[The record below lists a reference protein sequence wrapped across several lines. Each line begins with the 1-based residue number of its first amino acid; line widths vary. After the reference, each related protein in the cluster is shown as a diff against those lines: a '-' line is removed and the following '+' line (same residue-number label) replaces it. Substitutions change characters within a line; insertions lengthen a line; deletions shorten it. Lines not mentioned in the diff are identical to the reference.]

1 MIDHIH
7 SLVASDTKDG
17 LSRFI
22 SNVTSVFVKEYNSS
36 IGRKGALFE
45 GRFGSAPKTDRKKLV
60 SALIYLANNPVEKK
74 LCSQAEQ
81 YRWNFIAYMD
91 SSHPFSDPIIKYK
104 ASVRLRKAMAEVS
117 SCVAKG
123 QYLNYARLRRMM
135 DNLSVL
141 EKNQLVD
148 YIISSYNV
156 INYKKVSLYFQ
167 SYKQMLVSIH
177 STTGSEYDLI
187 ETVDRFSDM
196 VYRDMIVEIRK
207 YMNTSI
213 RTVIM
218 LDSDEK
224 MKLAAVLKQKTHAT
238 DRQIAKFLHISDT
251 C

>member
-1 MIDHIH
+1 
-7 SLVASDTKDG
+7 
-17 LSRFI
+17 
-22 SNVTSVFVKEYNSS
+22 
-36 IGRKGALFE
+36 
-45 GRFGSAPKTDRKKLV
+45 
-60 SALIYLANNPVEKK
+60 
-74 LCSQAEQ
+74 
-81 YRWNFIAYMD
+81 
-91 SSHPFSDPIIKYK
+91 
-104 ASVRLRKAMAEVS
+104 
-117 SCVAKG
+117 
-123 QYLNYARLRRMM
+123 MM
-135 DNLSVL
+135 DNLSVS
-141 EKNQLVD
+141 EKNQLTD
-148 YIISSYNV
+148 YIINSYNA

-238 DRQIAKFLHISDT
+238 ERQIAKFLHISDT